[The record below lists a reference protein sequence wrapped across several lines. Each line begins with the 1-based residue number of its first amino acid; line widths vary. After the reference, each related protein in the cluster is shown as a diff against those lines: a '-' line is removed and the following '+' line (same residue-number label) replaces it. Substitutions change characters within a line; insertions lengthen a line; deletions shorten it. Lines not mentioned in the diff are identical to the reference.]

1 MLRLLAYGID
11 YYIDISPNNW
21 LITLIEWRF
30 YGLKFCRMARES
42 ENKKRPHRRAYC
54 ADKTRRLFVFFVAQR
69 DDQHVDMNGVNQLA
83 GRGHQLAPEVLM
95 MAADHQVH
103 IVFFNRIDQHLAKV
117 AAAAQGLGDGIACV
131 GRKARSAR
139 DGSLRRCV
147 FACRRG

>member
-1 MLRLLAYGID
+1 MAIL
-11 YYIDISPNNW
+11 W
-21 LITLIEWRF
+21 IEVLPH
-30 YGLKFCRMARES
+30 GEES

-103 IVFFNRIDQHLAKV
+103 IVFL
-117 AAAAQGLGDGIACV
+117 IA
-131 GRKARSAR
+131 ST
-139 DGSLRRCV
+139 ST
-147 FACRRG
+147 